1 MLESILHIVLVLVSF
16 AVIGLVLIQQGK
28 GSDVG
33 ASFGAGASQTVFG
46 SAGSGNFLTKATTWL
61 GILFFTICFGLAYW
75 SAHHAK
81 EGVKF
86 DFSAPAVPAAV
97 VPPVNSD
104 VPTVDSKAQ
113 TPPVSSSGIPSAPAT
128 EKADAPA
135 ATTLPAP
142 VKEEGGDKAPANK

>member
-1 MLESILHIVLVLVSF
+1 MLESILHVVLVLVSF

-81 EGVKF
+81 EGTKF

-104 VPTVDSKAQ
+104 VPSIDAKVQ
-113 TPPVSSSGIPSAPAT
+113 TPPATSSGIPSAPAT
-128 EKADAPA
+128 QKADAPA
-135 ATTLPAP
+135 IAQPAS
-142 VKEEGGDKAPANK
+142 VKEESGDKAPANK